1 MIRRPAYRTPAVLV
15 VALALAPLA
24 AGEGLGDK
32 FVELRERFEQGAP
45 ESKDFEIE
53 EKEAN
58 DFLKQQGAAGLA
70 EGIENPW
77 VRFEDSFAI
86 VGATVDLE
94 KVRPALPD
102 SMLFQLLSGRVPV
115 EVTARFSGDGGVGEL
130 QVERVLLSGVE
141 LPLTVVEMLT
151 SDVKQVPFLPEGF
164 RLGEPFAL
172 PYNVESVKLQ
182 AGAVKLRQRPTLLD
196 K

>member
-1 MIRRPAYRTPAVLV
+1 MNRYPFHRHAAALAL
-15 VALALAPLA
+15 ALALAPLA

-32 FVELRERFEQGAP
+32 LVELRERFEQGAP

-58 DFLKQQGAAGLA
+58 DFLKQQRAPGLA

-77 VRFEDSFAI
+77 VRFEDSLAI

-102 SMLFQLLSGRVPV
+102 SMVFRLLSGRVPV
-115 EVTARFSGDGGVGEL
+115 EVTARFNADAGVGQL
-130 QVERVLLSGVE
+130 HVERVLLSGVE

-151 SDVKQVPFLPEGF
+151 ADVKQVPFLPEGF

-172 PYNVESVKLQ
+172 PYNVESVKLH
-182 AGAVKLRQRPTLLD
+182 AGAIKLRQRPTLLD